1 MPKDKS
7 LEHANNW
14 KQRLLY
20 LIHKEAFMPN
30 LYADFIG
37 IDVSK
42 HKLDVYFTKNKEF
55 YSVSNDKKGIKSLLK
70 AFKPNKNLLVLID
83 LTGGYE
89 SLVCNAFSEAGF
101 NIHRARGLNV
111 KQFAR
116 SFGQKAKTDKIDAKM
131 LTIYGAKMQE
141 SLKLYQPCS
150 NQLKELIS
158 RRQDLK
164 DMLQKENNRKE
175 HFQDKATK
183 HSLSSSINFLKKQ
196 IEEIELEIKQR
207 IDKDKELKEKAQAIS
222 SVKSVGD
229 KTTMTL
235 LAALPELGRA
245 NRREIAALAG
255 LAPYANDS
263 GTLYMRRRTSYG
275 RPLVKKMLFMCAL
288 VAIVN
293 NPDLKAFYERLISN
307 GKQKMVAIVAVMRK
321 LLIII
326 NNVCK
331 DFYLKTSFT
340 SA

>member
-1 MPKDKS
+1 
-7 LEHANNW
+7 
-14 KQRLLY
+14 
-20 LIHKEAFMPN
+20 MPN
-30 LYADFIG
+30 LYADFVG

-42 HKLDVYFTKNKEF
+42 HKLDVYSTKNKKY

-70 AFKPNKNLLVLID
+70 VFSPNKDLLVLID

-89 SLVCNAFSEAGF
+89 TLACKAFLKAGY
-101 NIHRARGLNV
+101 NVNRARGLNV
-111 KQFAR
+111 KQFVR

-131 LTIYGAKMQE
+131 LTVYGAKMQE
-141 SLKLYQPCS
+141 TLKLYQPCD

-164 DMLQKENNRKE
+164 DMLQRENNRKE
-175 HFQDKATK
+175 HFQDKAAK
-183 HSLSSSINFLKKQ
+183 HSLSCSIKFLEKQ
-196 IEEIELEIKQR
+196 IAEIELEIKQR
-207 IDKDKELKEKAQAIS
+207 IDKDKELKAKAQAIN

-229 KTTMTL
+229 KTTMIL

-255 LAPYANDS
+255 VAPYANDS
-263 GTLYMRRRTSYG
+263 GTLNMRRRTSCG
-275 RPLVKKMLFMCAL
+275 RPIVKKMLFMCAL

-293 NPDLKAFYERLISN
+293 NPSLKAFYQKLISN
-307 GKQKMVAIVAVMRK
+307 GKRKMVAIVAVMRK

-331 DFYLKTSFT
+331 DFYFKRTFT
-340 SA
+340 GA